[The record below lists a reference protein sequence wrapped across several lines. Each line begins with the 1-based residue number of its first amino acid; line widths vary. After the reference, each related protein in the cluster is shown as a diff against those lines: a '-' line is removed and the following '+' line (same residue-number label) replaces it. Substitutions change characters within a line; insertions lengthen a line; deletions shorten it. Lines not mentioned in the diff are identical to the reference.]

1 MSKFNKFNKCND
13 FPFPC
18 AFPPA
23 GQGPTGGTG
32 PTGPT
37 GPGGTGIGVT
47 GPTGPTRPQGEPED
61 IGPTGPQGVPG
72 LQGEPGDPGPT
83 GPQGV
88 QGIQGVPGDPSPT
101 GPQGNPGLQ
110 GPPGTEGPTGPTGP
124 TGPIFPD
131 SRLNANKG
139 AVTPEI
145 IPVGGTITNFFP
157 GSPFTG
163 LNFNAATGI
172 VTITIP
178 GVYVVS
184 CSISVASSS
193 NTPPLFKIVF
203 NNNPIASG
211 FKIGATTAGNIISI
225 FGTNTLTS
233 GDTIQIQNISA
244 TPITPAGPLDSP
256 ITGLVTNNVLF
267 TVFRFR

>member
-1 MSKFNKFNKCND
+1 
-13 FPFPC
+13 P
-18 AFPPA
+18 
-23 GQGPTGGTG
+23 GLQGP
-32 PTGPT
+32 
-37 GPGGTGIGVT
+37 PG
-47 GPTGPTRPQGEPED
+47 EE
-61 IGPTGPQGVPG
+61 GPTGPQGVPG
-72 LQGEPGDPGPT
+72 LQGPPGEEGPT

-88 QGIQGVPGDPSPT
+88 PGLQGPPGEEGPT

-110 GPPGTEGPTGPTGP
+110 GPPGEEGPTGPTGP

-139 AVTPEI
+139 AVTAEI
-145 IPVGGTITNFFP
+145 IPSGGVITNFSP
-157 GSPFTG
+157 SSPFAN

-193 NTPPLFKIVF
+193 NTPALFKIVF
-203 NNNPIASG
+203 NNDPTGEG
-211 FKIGATTAGNIISI
+211 FEIGATTAGNVISI

-233 GDTIQIQNISA
+233 GDTIQIQNISG
-244 TPITPAGPLDSP
+244 TPVTLAGPLNSP
-256 ITGLVTNNVLF
+256 ITGMATNSVLF
-267 TVFRFR
+267 TVYRFR